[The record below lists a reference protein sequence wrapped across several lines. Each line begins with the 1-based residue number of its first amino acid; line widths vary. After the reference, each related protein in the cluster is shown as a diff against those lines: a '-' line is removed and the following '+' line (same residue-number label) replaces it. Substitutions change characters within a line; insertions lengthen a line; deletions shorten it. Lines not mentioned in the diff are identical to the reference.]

1 MRKIRLHTALS
12 ATTFELSWAMLV
24 IKNPDGTK
32 TVIKKESNFK
42 PDPLSKYTLAQRQTI
57 NTINYLLE
65 ENSME
70 PLTLEEMDWVADP
83 DGLIKRAN
91 ETTEA
96 ELQALS
102 GYRVEKKI
110 IYTDG
115 EKENG

>member
-1 MRKIRLHTALS
+1 MRKIRLQVVLN
-12 ATTFELSWAMLV
+12 ATTFAPTGTLV

-32 TVIKKESNFK
+32 TVITKEFRLE
-42 PDPLSKYTLAQRQTI
+42 PDPLSKYTEEQRKTIYTI
-57 NTINYLLE
+57 NHLLE

-70 PLTLEEMDWVADP
+70 PLTPEEMDWVADP
-83 DGLIKRAN
+83 DGLAKRAN

-110 IYTDG
+110 IYTEG
-115 EKENG
+115 VKENG

>member
-1 MRKIRLHTALS
+1 MRKIRLQVALNS
-12 ATTFELSWAMLV
+12 TNFAPTGTLV

-32 TVIKKESNFK
+32 TVLKKEFK
-42 PDPLSKYTLAQRQTI
+42 IESDPMYKYTEEQRRTI

-65 ENSME
+65 ENNM
-70 PLTLEEMDWVADP
+70 PLLTSEEMDWAADP
-83 DGLIKRAN
+83 DGLAERASK
-91 ETTEA
+91 TTET

-115 EKENG
+115 AK